1 MVRLVYPSVKDDG
14 IILEK
19 AEAGLWSGLFIAK
32 HASELPVTVQ
42 LVAMHALLFM
52 HAKWTASGS
61 LSCLPGDYLSWYNKR

>member
-52 HAKWTASGS
+52 
-61 LSCLPGDYLSWYNKR
+61 YNVI